1 MQKEGCSI
9 EELLTWYRSALAAAS
24 CLERQYWEQRDEAE
38 ELHCELMRRQEELP
52 EHLRILWRV
61 LPQVEPKGQVVMR
74 ALRADLEACGG
85 E

>member
-38 ELHCELMRRQEELP
+38 EGAMHARLRQSLKG
-52 EHLRILWRV
+52 LD
-61 LPQVEPKGQVVMR
+61 VEAIP
-74 ALRADLEACGG
+74 
-85 E
+85 